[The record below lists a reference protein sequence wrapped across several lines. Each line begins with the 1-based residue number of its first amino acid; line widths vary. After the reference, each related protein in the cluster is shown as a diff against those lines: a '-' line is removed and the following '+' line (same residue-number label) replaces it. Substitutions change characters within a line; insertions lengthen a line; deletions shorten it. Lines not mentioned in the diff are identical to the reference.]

1 MKKPRVDRPV
11 IVEGRYD
18 KIKLDSIL
26 DADIFTTDGFGIF
39 NQKEKMALFARL
51 AAERG
56 ILVLTD
62 ADGAGRLIR
71 SRISGCLPKE
81 RVTHLYTPAIEGK
94 EKRKSAPSKAGLLG
108 VEGMETERLLTIFEP
123 YFTDAPKTE
132 RGEPIT
138 KAELYADGLS
148 GARGS
153 AERRAALAR
162 EMGLP
167 PEMSANSLLA
177 AINLLYGRD
186 TYRRLLQRVKDR
198 EALSTDS

>member
-1 MKKPRVDRPV
+1 MEKPRIDRPV

-18 KIKLDSIL
+18 KIKLDSIF
-26 DADIFTTDGFGIF
+26 DADVFTTDGFGIF

-51 AAERG
+51 AEERG

-71 SRISGCLPKE
+71 SRISGCLPRE

-94 EKRKSAPSKAGLLG
+94 EKRKSAPSRAGLLG
-108 VEGMETERLLTIFEP
+108 VEGMEKERLLAIFAP
-123 YFTDAPKTE
+123 YFTDASRTE
-132 RGEPIT
+132 RKEPIT

-153 AERRAALAR
+153 AARRAALAR
-162 EMGLP
+162 EMGRPAEL
-167 PEMSANSLLA
+167 SAHSLLA

-186 TYRRLLQRVKDR
+186 AYRRVLQTV
-198 EALSTDS
+198 LSRGANSAE

>member
-1 MKKPRVDRPV
+1 MEKPRIDRPV

-18 KIKLDSIL
+18 KIKLDSIF
-26 DADIFTTDGFGIF
+26 DADVFTTDGFGIF

-51 AAERG
+51 AEERG

-71 SRISGCLPKE
+71 SRISGCLPRE

-94 EKRKSAPSKAGLLG
+94 EKRKSAPSRAGLLG
-108 VEGMETERLLTIFEP
+108 VEGMEKERLLAIFAP
-123 YFTDAPKTE
+123 YFTDASRTE
-132 RGEPIT
+132 RKEPIT

-153 AERRAALAR
+153 AARRAALAR

-167 PEMSANSLLA
+167 SEMSANSLLA
-177 AINLLYGRD
+177 AITLLYGRD
-186 TYRRLLQRVKDR
+186 AYRRVLQTV
-198 EALSTDS
+198 LSRGANSAE